1 MGFQNIVVGYDSSP
15 YAKAALLRAVELAQA
30 FGGAVTLVH
39 AFDAE
44 RFSAADYR
52 LTLRE
57 KQGEAMQ
64 NALEDLQAAGRTV
77 ANLKVD
83 TILDTGHPAEVLVKA
98 AETKGA
104 DLIVVGSRGLR
115 ALGRI
120 MLGSTSDRVLH
131 LAKVP
136 VLVVHLPGD
145 GG

>member
-1 MGFQNIVVGYDSSP
+1 MGFQNIVVGYDASP

-44 RFSAADYR
+44 RFSASDYR

-57 KQGEAMQ
+57 KQSEAMQ
-64 NALEDLQAAGRTV
+64 NAMEDLKGAAASVQGI
-77 ANLKVD
+77 KVD
-83 TILDTGHPAEVLVKA
+83 HVFDTGHPAETLVKV
-98 AETKGA
+98 AEAKGA

-115 ALGRI
+115 AISRI

-145 GG
+145 G